1 MKRRREKTQ
10 DSGTGAAS
18 DSSAYLSPKD
28 LADRWRCSRPT
39 VSRIAE
45 RAGLRRFC
53 LGEGRNGMVRYL
65 RTEVEAYE
73 VSRCVQSGS

>member
-1 MKRRREKTQ
+1 MKRIRKKSQ
-10 DSGTGAAS
+10 DNGTGAAS
-18 DSSAYLSPKD
+18 DPSTYLSPKD

-39 VSRIAE
+39 VTRITE
-45 RAGLRRFC
+45 RAGFRRFC

-73 VSRCVQSGS
+73 ASRCLQSDS